1 MVQLYAH
8 CCCGQCVIGGSHLI
22 SLYLTIYLRLMQAPF
37 LFLALVLTSVS
48 CTIAQPTQRG
58 RTVTAE
64 KEVIVITQDA
74 ADAASDQQIQIIT
87 HDRAATVP
95 QPVIKNV
102 ILMIGDGMG
111 LSQVSSSFYFGATE
125 EPNFTRFPYI
135 GLSRTSSASH
145 KVTDSASGATAFAS
159 GIKTYNGAIGMD
171 IHKQPVPTIIERIE
185 GRNIA
190 TGVIATSSITH
201 ATPGSFYAH
210 TTSRNLEDSIAAQL
224 VTSSVDFFA
233 GGGLKYFN
241 ERKDSVDLLPAL
253 AQAGFQV
260 DTSALGA
267 VGTLMPDQ
275 KYGYLLAR
283 KGLPGKVE
291 GRGDFLPD
299 ATRLA
304 LDYLSKRS
312 DEGFFLMVEGSQI
325 DWEGHGTRVEGIVQ
339 EVRDFDKAIGV
350 ALDYAEKHGNTLV
363 IVTADHETG
372 GFALSPPMVRKQW
385 RYEEVQG
392 SFYQDANALPSSAH
406 TATLVPV
413 FAYGP
418 MAQQFA
424 GVYHNNEIFHKMVSI
439 MGW

>member
-1 MVQLYAH
+1 MSRIL
-8 CCCGQCVIGGSHLI
+8 L
-22 SLYLTIYLRLMQAPF
+22 SL
-37 LFLALVLTSVS
+37 LVLVSATSCAVS
-48 CTIAQPTQRG
+48 QPTKQSRK
-58 RTVTAE
+58 VVKE
-64 KEVIVITQDA
+64 QEVIIIQSEDDAPNRNERHIEIITQDWD
-74 ADAASDQQIQIIT
+74 DASHSHA
-87 HDRAATVP
+87 P
-95 QPVIKNV
+95 IKNV

-111 LSQVSSSFYFGATE
+111 LSQVSSSFFFGATE
-125 EPNFTRFPYI
+125 EPNFTRFPFI

-171 IHKQPVPTIIERIE
+171 IHYQPVPTIVERIE
-185 GRNIA
+185 GRDIA
-190 TGVIATSSITH
+190 TGIIATSSVTH
-201 ATPGSFYAH
+201 ATPAAFYAH
-210 TTSRNLEDSIAAQL
+210 VSYRNQEDSIAAQL
-224 VTSSVDFFA
+224 ITSSVDFFA

-241 ERKDSVDLLPAL
+241 ERKDGQNLLPNL
-253 AQAGFQV
+253 AAAGFQV
-260 DTSALGA
+260 DTSALGQ
-267 VGTLMPDQ
+267 VGTLTTDK

-299 ATRLA
+299 ATQLA
-304 LDYLSKRS
+304 LDYLSKKS
-312 DEGFFLMVEGSQI
+312 EEGFFLMVEGSQI
-325 DWEGHGTRVEGIVQ
+325 DWEGHGTRVEGVVQ

-350 ALDYAEKHGNTLV
+350 ALDFAEKHGNTLV

-372 GFALSPPMVRKQW
+372 GFALSPPLVRKQW

-406 TATLVPV
+406 TATMVPV

-418 MAQQFA
+418 RAERFA
-424 GVYHNNEIFHKMVSI
+424 GVYHNNEIFHKIMAI

>member
-1 MVQLYAH
+1 MYK
-8 CCCGQCVIGGSHLI
+8 HL
-22 SLYLTIYLRLMQAPF
+22 LTLV
-37 LFLALVLTSVS
+37 ALVGSIS
-48 CTIAQPTQRG
+48 CTISQPAKQG
-58 RTVTAE
+58 RQIE
-64 KEVIVITQDA
+64 KEVIVITSDDQA
-74 ADAASDQQIQIIT
+74 PMPSDQRIEIIT
-87 HDRAATVP
+87 EDFNWQTQ
-95 QPVIKNV
+95 QPEIKNV

-125 EPNFTRFPYI
+125 EPNFTRFPFI

-171 IHKQPVPTIIERIE
+171 IHKQPAQTLVERIE
-185 GRNIA
+185 DLNIA
-190 TGVIATSSITH
+190 TGIVATSSITH
-201 ATPGSFYAH
+201 ATPACFYAH
-210 TTSRNLEDSIAAQL
+210 VTYRKEEDSIAQQL

-241 ERKDSVDLLPAL
+241 ERKDGQNLLPAL
-253 AQAGFQV
+253 QSAGFQM
-260 DTSALGA
+260 DTSTLGSI
-267 VGTLMPDQ
+267 GTLTADK

-283 KGLPGKVE
+283 KGLPAKVD
-291 GRGDFLPD
+291 GRDDFLPD

-304 LDYLSKRS
+304 LDYLSKS
-312 DEGFFLMVEGSQI
+312 PDGFFLMVEGSQI

-350 ALDYAEKHGNTLV
+350 ALDFAEKHGNTLV

-392 SFYQDANALPSSAH
+392 SFYQNADALPSAAH
-406 TATLVPV
+406 TATMVPV

-418 MAQQFA
+418 MAQRFA
-424 GVYHNNEIFHKMVSI
+424 GVYHNNEIFHKIVEL

>member
-1 MVQLYAH
+1 MSR
-8 CCCGQCVIGGSHLI
+8 IF
-22 SLYLTIYLRLMQAPF
+22 LTL
-37 LFLALVLTSVS
+37 LVLVSAIS
-48 CTIAQPTQRG
+48 CTISQPAKQSRK
-58 RTVTAE
+58 VVKE
-64 KEVIVITQDA
+64 QEVIIIQSEDDTPNRNERHIEIITQDW
-74 ADAASDQQIQIIT
+74 DGAS
-87 HDRAATVP
+87 HSP
-95 QPVIKNV
+95 IKNV

-111 LSQVSSSFYFGATE
+111 LSQVSSSFFFGATE
-125 EPNFTRFPYI
+125 EPNFTRFPFI

-171 IHKQPVPTIIERIE
+171 IHYQPVPTIVERIE
-185 GRNIA
+185 GRDIA
-190 TGVIATSSITH
+190 TGIIATSSVTH
-201 ATPGSFYAH
+201 ATPAAFYAH
-210 TTSRNLEDSIAAQL
+210 VSYRNQEDSIAAQL
-224 VTSSVDFFA
+224 ITSSVDFFA

-241 ERKDSVDLLPAL
+241 ERKDGQNLLPNL
-253 AQAGFQV
+253 AAAGFQV
-260 DTSALGA
+260 DTSALGQ
-267 VGTLMPDQ
+267 VGTLTADK

-299 ATRLA
+299 ATQLA
-304 LDYLSKRS
+304 LDYLSKKS
-312 DEGFFLMVEGSQI
+312 DDGFFLMVEGSQI
-325 DWEGHGTRVEGIVQ
+325 DWEGHGTRVEGVVQ

-350 ALDYAEKHGNTLV
+350 ALDFAEKHGNTLV

-372 GFALSPPMVRKQW
+372 GFALSPPLVRKQW

-406 TATLVPV
+406 TATMVPV

-418 MAQQFA
+418 MAERFA
-424 GVYHNNEIFHKMVSI
+424 GVYHNNEIFHKIMAI